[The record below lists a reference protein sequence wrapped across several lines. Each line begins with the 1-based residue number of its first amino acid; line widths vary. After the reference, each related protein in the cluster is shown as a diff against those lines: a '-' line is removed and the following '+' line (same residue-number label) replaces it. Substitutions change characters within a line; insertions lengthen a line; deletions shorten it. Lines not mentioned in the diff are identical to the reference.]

1 MHALFVFSSIQPYLP
16 AAIAVF
22 FYLEGTWGCAP
33 LPLSIGACYTL
44 ATIGSLSFSKHTG
57 GGGASPASSSQCV
70 YLQFAWGVPL
80 PPLWWSVPHFS
91 HCYKLSPLQG
101 CWVGAPL
108 LPSLAGL
115 FIYSSREGVPLPHSM
130 ELGRPTLFAMCLFFF
145 FFLTACL
152 LFSLFF
158 PLGGSQSV
166 HGAMLICPRFV
177 CGSITCHLAH
187 LLICFSQAG

>member
-33 LPLSIGACYTL
+33 PLLSIGACYTL

-115 FIYSSREGVPLPHSM
+115 FIYSSREGVPLLHSM
-130 ELGRPTLFAMCLFFF
+130 ELGHPALFATFFF
-145 FFLTACL
+145 SASCL
-152 LFSLFF
+152 LFGLFF
-158 PLGGSQSV
+158 SPGWESVCPGGYADLSQV
-166 HGAMLICPRFV
+166 
-177 CGSITCHLAH
+177 
-187 LLICFSQAG
+187 